1 MIRKYR
7 KMKKISQKE
16 LSFRLDVSQ
25 SYISRLENYKVN
37 NVNIELIRSISKEL
51 EIDPV
56 EVFLFFYKMNN
67 DKTKD

>member
-1 MIRKYR
+1 M
-7 KMKKISQKE
+7 
-16 LSFRLDVSQ
+16 DVSQ

-37 NVNIELIRSISKEL
+37 NVNIELIRNISKEL

-67 DKTKD
+67 EKIKD

>member
-1 MIRKYR
+1 MIKKLRK
-7 KMKKISQKE
+7 KKKISQRE

-37 NVNIELIRSISKEL
+37 NVNIELIRNISKEL

-67 DKTKD
+67 EKIKD

>member
-1 MIRKYR
+1 
-7 KMKKISQKE
+7 MKKISQKE

-37 NVNIELIRSISKEL
+37 NVNIELIRNISKEL

-67 DKTKD
+67 EKIKD

>member
-1 MIRKYR
+1 
-7 KMKKISQKE
+7 MKKISQKE

-67 DKTKD
+67 EKIKD

>member
-67 DKTKD
+67 EKIKD

>member
-7 KMKKISQKE
+7 KIKKISQKE

-67 DKTKD
+67 EKIKD